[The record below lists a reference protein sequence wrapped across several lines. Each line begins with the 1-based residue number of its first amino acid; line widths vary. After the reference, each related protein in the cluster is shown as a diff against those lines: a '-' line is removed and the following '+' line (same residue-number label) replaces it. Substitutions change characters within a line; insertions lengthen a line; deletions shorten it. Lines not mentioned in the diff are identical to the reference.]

1 MSSIEISV
9 SCLVVG
15 EIPTYKRLAI
25 LYLSCPQLWDR
36 VAVEHGLQG
45 QNMTACLSTFSK
57 SWTEE
62 WITEKRQLQD
72 HLRTKQ
78 YGRIMNYSKL
88 HILVSSK
95 QHEINEILQ
104 SGNTQQYYIVRGMAA
119 AVNVPPEPAQCSW
132 TPHT

>member
-1 MSSIEISV
+1 MMGLPIITHSVPEGCISIELVSSIEISM

-25 LYLSCPQLWDR
+25 LYLSCPQLWDG

-62 WITEKRQLQD
+62 WITERRRLQD

-78 YGRIMNYSKL
+78 YI
-88 HILVSSK
+88 
-95 QHEINEILQ
+95 
-104 SGNTQQYYIVRGMAA
+104 
-119 AVNVPPEPAQCSW
+119 
-132 TPHT
+132 

>member
-1 MSSIEISV
+1 MGLPIITHSVTEGCISIELVSSIEISM

-62 WITEKRQLQD
+62 WITKRRRLQD
-72 HLRTKQ
+72 HLCTKQ
-78 YGRIMNYSKL
+78 YGRIMNCSKL

-95 QHEINEILQ
+95 QHEMKRFKVGIP
-104 SGNTQQYYIVRGMAA
+104 SST
-119 AVNVPPEPAQCSW
+119 
-132 TPHT
+132 T